1 MWHCTE
7 FLIPADHPTAPGH
20 FPGNPIL
27 PGALLLDLVVTA
39 IAGERD
45 GEAVQIKSAKFLQPV
60 RPGARLALRWQ
71 AQPSGGLQFEC
82 NVAGQGAPVMT
93 GVFAFAAAGA

>member
-71 AQPSGGLQFEC
+71 ASGGGIRFEC
-82 NVAGQGAPVMT
+82 NVAGQSGAVMT
-93 GVFAFAAAGA
+93 GMLTFMGVA